1 MRIFGRIFHLYNPN
15 KTSMTRLFKK
25 LTIALCLLLCVPH
38 ALADT
43 YIKREVRAVWMA
55 TVWALDFPTTT
66 GTSASAQSMQKREMT
81 DYLDRLKADNFN
93 TVYFQVRS
101 MCDAFYPSSYEPW
114 SSYLTG
120 ERGADPGWDPL
131 AFVVEECHKR
141 GMECY
146 AWVNPYRWSTGSDWD
161 TPQDQDLK
169 NSGLLLSH
177 GSTTI
182 LNPGLPAA
190 RQRIVNVCKEIT
202 VNYDIDGI
210 VFDDYFYPNGIPTN
224 STAGD
229 YNLWQSSGTSLSFG
243 DWRRANVNQMVA
255 DVYNMI
261 QSTKPYVKFGI
272 SPAGAAC
279 TSESVASKYGIE
291 PCPVA
296 SDWQYNGIFSD
307 PVAWLYEG
315 TIDFISPQLYWKT
328 THSTNPFGPMT
339 DWWSYVANHFGRH
352 HYASHSISHL
362 LDSNNTYEWA
372 EVGKQLQYSRDYTE
386 NAAPGEVY
394 YSAAYIT
401 GKKAEGLGEW
411 LLENKYQRP
420 ALTPAIDWKKADHY
434 DKVTNLQKSGTTL
447 TWDEVEGMR
456 YTIYAFPVGTPVS
469 SIQSTVTDGGIASE
483 YLLDVSYAP
492 EYTLPDEYEFGYNFA
507 VCILDRYGNEFAP
520 RYTNESTVPAD
531 KADLLSPIDG
541 AGVKLTAEF
550 KWTAA
555 ENATYVLYVATD
567 ADFRNLVLETGALT
581 EASYTADVTD
591 FARNSTFY
599 WRVITMQPD
608 RYDVVSDT
616 ETFTTLPYDPAES
629 ATLVA
634 PANGSEIT
642 DLVNVNFSWNAVEGC
657 TYTLQVASDEAMTDI
672 VASKTTDGTSLTI
685 PTATIGYSSTR
696 YWRVATDRRGAST
709 GYSDVWSFTT
719 PYVPTAP
726 ATTLLAPADGATID
740 DNFFFEFQR
749 VDADNYAIQVSRT
762 SDFSEIETEITSGY
776 EIEGNIVRRATALTF
791 IPEGT
796 YYWRVASLKD
806 GYEPSYTAARS
817 FTIDNSI
824 ESGSGIEE
832 GYRLVQDGND
842 YQFVDGLQLNNLW
855 IRSVK
860 PEFGNIRFDSNGS
873 FNRSFCVLENV
884 IYISGRIDNSASAQC
899 YIDKYDAL
907 TGAKIGRVM
916 LDDNAQC
923 SYYPCNDIFKDGAK
937 NIGIANLTLNVSSTP
952 LRILSVDTETG
963 ETTLCVECTSAE
975 GGRIDHCAVTG
986 NITTGSF
993 TVFAAVSGSNKILK
1007 WKFQG
1012 FAEIEHTTLTVGDL
1026 YPEADNF
1033 GIAPRVFIN
1042 TASSIFVN
1050 GGSIAPMHVNGT
1062 TGDVAD
1068 SFANNAELTPEGLN
1082 NNGFATFKFD
1092 NEYFMVYPTG
1102 DHETANGFTFMVA
1115 KTDSQRE
1122 FSAMQPLWTIPQT
1135 GIGSVYSTT
1144 LDALVDYE
1152 IIRTGRVELSGN
1164 IYIYVPGNGLAAYS
1178 IFSRPVSG
1186 IDNLETEID
1195 NTAIVYANGTI
1206 RTTNIAE
1213 RIEVY
1218 NLSGALVSFAENTD
1232 AVRLDAPKGV
1242 YIVRAVTDGRSTVK
1256 KIIAE

>member
-339 DWWSYVANHFGRH
+339 DWWSYVANLFGRH

-434 DKVTNLQKSGTTL
+434 DKVTNLQKSGI
-447 TWDEVEGMR
+447 R
-456 YTIYAFPVGTPVS
+456 
-469 SIQSTVTDGGIASE
+469 IQ
-483 YLLDVSYAP
+483 LCRLH
-492 EYTLPDEYEFGYNFA
+492 
-507 VCILDRYGNEFAP
+507 P
-520 RYTNESTVPAD
+520 RPLRKRICS
-531 KADLLSPIDG
+531 
-541 AGVKLTAEF
+541 
-550 KWTAA
+550 
-555 ENATYVLYVATD
+555 
-567 ADFRNLVLETGALT
+567 ALH
-581 EASYTADVTD
+581 
-591 FARNSTFY
+591 
-599 WRVITMQPD
+599 
-608 RYDVVSDT
+608 
-616 ETFTTLPYDPAES
+616 
-629 ATLVA
+629 
-634 PANGSEIT
+634 
-642 DLVNVNFSWNAVEGC
+642 
-657 TYTLQVASDEAMTDI
+657 
-672 VASKTTDGTSLTI
+672 
-685 PTATIGYSSTR
+685 
-696 YWRVATDRRGAST
+696 
-709 GYSDVWSFTT
+709 
-719 PYVPTAP
+719 
-726 ATTLLAPADGATID
+726 
-740 DNFFFEFQR
+740 QR
-749 VDADNYAIQVSRT
+749 VHRAGRQSR
-762 SDFSEIETEITSGY
+762 SALSHRRSRSE
-776 EIEGNIVRRATALTF
+776 
-791 IPEGT
+791 
-796 YYWRVASLKD
+796 
-806 GYEPSYTAARS
+806 
-817 FTIDNSI
+817 
-824 ESGSGIEE
+824 
-832 GYRLVQDGND
+832 
-842 YQFVDGLQLNNLW
+842 
-855 IRSVK
+855 
-860 PEFGNIRFDSNGS
+860 
-873 FNRSFCVLENV
+873 
-884 IYISGRIDNSASAQC
+884 
-899 YIDKYDAL
+899 
-907 TGAKIGRVM
+907 
-916 LDDNAQC
+916 
-923 SYYPCNDIFKDGAK
+923 
-937 NIGIANLTLNVSSTP
+937 
-952 LRILSVDTETG
+952 
-963 ETTLCVECTSAE
+963 
-975 GGRIDHCAVTG
+975 
-986 NITTGSF
+986 
-993 TVFAAVSGSNKILK
+993 
-1007 WKFQG
+1007 
-1012 FAEIEHTTLTVGDL
+1012 
-1026 YPEADNF
+1026 
-1033 GIAPRVFIN
+1033 
-1042 TASSIFVN
+1042 
-1050 GGSIAPMHVNGT
+1050 
-1062 TGDVAD
+1062 
-1068 SFANNAELTPEGLN
+1068 
-1082 NNGFATFKFD
+1082 
-1092 NEYFMVYPTG
+1092 
-1102 DHETANGFTFMVA
+1102 
-1115 KTDSQRE
+1115 
-1122 FSAMQPLWTIPQT
+1122 
-1135 GIGSVYSTT
+1135 
-1144 LDALVDYE
+1144 
-1152 IIRTGRVELSGN
+1152 
-1164 IYIYVPGNGLAAYS
+1164 
-1178 IFSRPVSG
+1178 
-1186 IDNLETEID
+1186 
-1195 NTAIVYANGTI
+1195 
-1206 RTTNIAE
+1206 
-1213 RIEVY
+1213 
-1218 NLSGALVSFAENTD
+1218 
-1232 AVRLDAPKGV
+1232 
-1242 YIVRAVTDGRSTVK
+1242 TDGRIQMDGSRK
-1256 KIIAE
+1256 RHLCALRGHRCRFQEPCA

>member
-55 TVWALDFPTTT
+55 TVWALDFPTTR

-120 ERGADPGWDPL
+120 DGNRGVDPGWDPL

-210 VFDDYFYPNGIPTN
+210 VFDDYFYPDGIPTN

-352 HYASHSISHL
+352 HYASHSISHMAS
-362 LDSNNTYEWA
+362 DNSTTYWK

-386 NAAPGEVY
+386 NNAPGAVF
-394 YSAAYIT
+394 YSASYIT
-401 GKKAEGLGEW
+401 GKDVEGFGEW

-456 YTIYAFPVGTPVS
+456 YSVYAFPVGTPVS

-531 KADLLSPIDG
+531 KAELLSPIDG

-555 ENATYVLYVATD
+555 ENANYVLYVATD
-567 ADFRNLVLETGALT
+567 ADFRNLVIETGALT

-629 ATLVA
+629 ATL
-634 PANGSEIT
+634 
-642 DLVNVNFSWNAVEGC
+642 F
-657 TYTLQVASDEAMTDI
+657 
-672 VASKTTDGTSLTI
+672 
-685 PTATIGYSSTR
+685 
-696 YWRVATDRRGAST
+696 
-709 GYSDVWSFTT
+709 
-719 PYVPTAP
+719 
-726 ATTLLAPADGATID
+726 APADGATID

-806 GYEPSYTAARS
+806 GYETSYTAARS

-832 GYRLVQDGND
+832 NYRPVQDGSD

-884 IYISGRIDNSASAQC
+884 IYISGRIDNSSSAQC

-975 GGRIDHCAVTG
+975 GGRIDHCSVTG

-1007 WKFQG
+1007 WTFQG
-1012 FAEIEHTTLTVGDL
+1012 FAETEHTTLTVGDL

-1062 TGDVAD
+1062 TGDVVD

-1102 DHETANGFTFMVA
+1102 DHETADGFTFMVA
-1115 KTDSQRE
+1115 KTNSQRE

-1152 IIRTGRVELSGN
+1152 IIRTGRVERSGN

-1186 IDNLETEID
+1186 IDNLEAEAD
-1195 NTAIVYANGTI
+1195 ETAIAYANGTI

>member
-372 EVGKQLQYSRDYTE
+372 EIGKQLQYSRDYTE

-447 TWDEVEGMR
+447 SWDEVEGMR

-483 YLLDVSYAP
+483 YLLDVSYTP
-492 EYTLPDEYEFGYNFA
+492 EFTLPVEYEFGYNFA

-634 PANGSEIT
+634 PA
-642 DLVNVNFSWNAVEGC
+642 
-657 TYTLQVASDEAMTDI
+657 
-672 VASKTTDGTSLTI
+672 
-685 PTATIGYSSTR
+685 
-696 YWRVATDRRGAST
+696 
-709 GYSDVWSFTT
+709 
-719 PYVPTAP
+719 
-726 ATTLLAPADGATID
+726 DGATID

-776 EIEGNIVRRATALTF
+776 ETEGNIVRRATALTF

-806 GYEPSYTAARS
+806 GYETSYTAARS

-860 PEFGNIRFDSNGS
+860 PEYGNIRFDSNGS

-907 TGAKIGRVM
+907 TGSKIGRVM

-937 NIGIANLTLNVSSTP
+937 NIGIANLTLNVSTAP
-952 LRILSVDTETG
+952 LRILSVNTETG

-1007 WKFQG
+1007 WTFQG
-1012 FAEIEHTTLTVGDL
+1012 FAETEHTTLTVGDL

-1062 TGDVAD
+1062 TGDVVD

-1092 NEYFMVYPTG
+1092 NEYFMVYPNG

-1115 KTDSQRE
+1115 KTNSQRE

-1152 IIRTGRVELSGN
+1152 IIRTGRVERSGN

-1186 IDNLETEID
+1186 IDNLEAEAD
-1195 NTAIVYANGTI
+1195 ETAITYANGTI

-1218 NLSGALVSFAENTD
+1218 NLSGALVAFAENTD
-1232 AVRLDAPKGV
+1232 AVRLDAPEGV

>member
-372 EVGKQLQYSRDYTE
+372 EIGKQLQYSRDYTE

-447 TWDEVEGMR
+447 SWDEVEGMR

-483 YLLDVSYAP
+483 YLLDVSYTP
-492 EYTLPDEYEFGYNFA
+492 EFTLPNEYEFGYNFA

-591 FARNSTFY
+591 FARNSIFY

-629 ATLVA
+629 ATLV
-634 PANGSEIT
+634 
-642 DLVNVNFSWNAVEGC
+642 
-657 TYTLQVASDEAMTDI
+657 
-672 VASKTTDGTSLTI
+672 
-685 PTATIGYSSTR
+685 
-696 YWRVATDRRGAST
+696 
-709 GYSDVWSFTT
+709 
-719 PYVPTAP
+719 
-726 ATTLLAPADGATID
+726 APADGATID

-776 EIEGNIVRRATALTF
+776 ETEGNIVRRATALTF

-806 GYEPSYTAARS
+806 GYETSYTAARS

-907 TGAKIGRVM
+907 TGSKIGRVM

-937 NIGIANLTLNVSSTP
+937 NIGIANLTLNVSTAP
-952 LRILSVDTETG
+952 LRILSVNTETG

-1007 WKFQG
+1007 WTFQG
-1012 FAEIEHTTLTVGDL
+1012 FAETEHTTLTVGDL

-1062 TGDVAD
+1062 TGDVVD

-1092 NEYFMVYPTG
+1092 NEYFMVYPNG

-1115 KTDSQRE
+1115 KTNSQRE

-1152 IIRTGRVELSGN
+1152 IIRTGRVERSGN

-1186 IDNLETEID
+1186 IDNLEAEAD
-1195 NTAIVYANGTI
+1195 ETAITYANGTI

-1218 NLSGALVSFAENTD
+1218 NLSGALVAFAENTD
-1232 AVRLDAPKGV
+1232 AVRLDAPEGV